1 MAEHGKKSVLR
12 AVRGLG
18 FCSGFPFPQ
27 QISPLFFGPSMRGD
41 IMKDGH
47 RAMNGAVLIA
57 QRPRCY
63 VRPRAI
69 NIAAVLD
76 KNFLVINKS
85 PATAR
90 EVGDSAGA
98 IRVILSA

>member
-1 MAEHGKKSVLR
+1 MDRCKRSPQLMAEHGKKSVLR

-27 QISPLFFGPSMRGD
+27 QISLLFFGPFMRGD

-69 NIAAVLD
+69 NIATVLV
-76 KNFLVINKS
+76 KNFLVITKS
-85 PATAR
+85 PCAAAR
-90 EVGDSAGA
+90 G
-98 IRVILSA
+98 R

>member
-1 MAEHGKKSVLR
+1 MDRCKRSPQLMAEHGKKSVLR

-27 QISPLFFGPSMRGD
+27 QISLLFFGPFMRGN

-47 RAMNGAVLIA
+47 RPMNGAVLVT

-63 VRPRAI
+63 IRPRAI
-69 NIAAVLD
+69 NITAVTD
-76 KNFLVINKS
+76 KNLLVINMS
-85 PATAR
+85 PRNGAR
-90 EVGDSAGA
+90 S
-98 IRVILSA
+98 R